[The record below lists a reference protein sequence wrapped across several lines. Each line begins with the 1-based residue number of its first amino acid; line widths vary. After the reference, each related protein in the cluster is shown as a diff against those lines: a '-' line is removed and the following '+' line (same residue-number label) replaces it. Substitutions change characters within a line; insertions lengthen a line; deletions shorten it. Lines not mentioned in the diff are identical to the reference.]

1 MSDSNINRALEALT
15 DAYVARGKAVARV
28 KAKYVKYDQELA
40 AAKQEDINTVGEA
53 LVAAWN
59 AGATVAATG
68 RALGAAN
75 IYNARRAIYDAA
87 RAIQG
92 EASQTDKEF
101 LDRLAARATGRQD
114 LGPRD
119 VEGDLPGMWED
130 ADLVGGSPDTVD
142 GEGNTYLNAVVDWVE
157 SWTINGPDAVGAYKV
172 IDPAGRV
179 SAVTQGIIFGEK
191 NNLAEFKDD
200 AELHALV
207 TEIHGIPTKEF
218 KA

>member
-28 KAKYVKYDQELA
+28 KAKYAKYDQELA
-40 AAKQEDINTVGEA
+40 AAKQEDINAVGEA

-92 EASQTDKEF
+92 ETSQTDKEF

-119 VEGDLPGMWED
+119 VDGALPGMWED
-130 ADLVGGSPDTVD
+130 ADLVGGSPDTYPNEEQEDTRV
-142 GEGNTYLNAVVDWVE
+142 WVQ